1 MDIHNLINNP
11 QFYGR
16 RRGRKLSKS
25 SQLAINDGK
34 DYLVK
39 EENIS
44 NIFRNQKNI
53 VLEIGFG
60 DGENLI
66 NSAKLNSKIL
76 YIGADPFLNT
86 TAKCLNKILKYN
98 LNNIVIW
105 PDDIRK
111 ILKFFPNNSISEI
124 KILFPDPWPKKRH
137 KNRRLIQDEFIKN
150 IYPVIKHQGTIT
162 IATDHDILKNWV
174 LEKFQNHTE
183 FEWVVESSNDWR
195 FRPYEC
201 FQTKYEL
208 KSINQQRKPSWFIF
222 KKK

>member
-25 SQLAINDGK
+25 SRLAINDGK

>member
-183 FEWVVESSNDWR
+183 FEWLVESSNDWR

>member
-1 MDIHNLINNP
+1 LDIHNLINNP